1 MCCRASS
8 SGGSRI
14 SLGSSS
20 IRRSGS
26 PAFST
31 SRPTSDCR
39 STTRISGRH
48 WAGGASA
55 AARTWFCRSWVP
67 RRFATVSAWCSIRR
81 PTSFSRSTGFR
92 CTTRSMR
99 RARSAIVPTSST
111 PRALLNRQRSTN
123 TPSCAKPGC
132 SADATLSTTA
142 TRRGSARSPMMNP
155 PSDQNPMAMKLPFY
169 ALFALLIPLAHAQQ
183 PVAPDALVKSIT
195 EEVVAIL
202 KQDKDIQAG
211 DTKKAADLIETKI
224 VPHFNFIRMT
234 RIAMGRNW
242 RLASPEQQKVLAD
255 EFKTLLVR
263 TYSTALS
270 NYRDQQIDYRPLRAK
285 PEDTEVTVRS
295 EVKQSGSSQPV
306 AIDYEMEKTPNGWKV
321 YDVKVGGVSL
331 VTTYR
336 DTFTSEVKERG
347 VDGLIKSLAAKN
359 RQSERER
366 AKSGKP

>member
-1 MCCRASS
+1 MTSA
-8 SGGSRI
+8 GFF
-14 SLGSSS
+14 S

-31 SRPTSDCR
+31 SPPSWDSK
-39 STTRISGRH
+39 STTRILARP
-48 WAGGASA
+48 WAPGASA
-55 AARTWFCRSWVP
+55 AARIWFCRSSVP
-67 RRFATVSAWCSIRR
+67 PRSATVSACCWTHRPISCSISTEF
-81 PTSFSRSTGFR
+81 PCITPSTG
-92 CTTRSMR
+92 
-99 RARSAIVPTSST
+99 RARSAIVPTSSM
-111 PRALLNRQRSTN
+111 PRALLNRQHSTN
-123 TPSCAKPGC
+123 TASCAMPGC
-132 SADATLSTTA
+132 SADATSSMTVIRQGNVRNRT
-142 TRRGSARSPMMNP
+142 MNP
-155 PSDQNPMAMKLPFY
+155 PSNRNPVAMKISCSL
-169 ALFALLIPLAHAQQ
+169 LLALLIPLAQAQDL
-183 PVAPDALVKSIT
+183 APDVLVKSIT

-202 KQDKDIQAG
+202 KKDKDIQAG
-211 DTKKAADLIETKI
+211 DSKKAADLIETKI

-270 NYRDQQIDYRPLRAK
+270 NYRDQQIDYKPLRAK

-306 AIDYEMEKTPNGWKV
+306 GIDYEMEKTPNGWKV

-336 DTFTSEVKERG
+336 DTFAGEVRERG
-347 VDGLIKSLAAKN
+347 VDGLIKSLVAKN
-359 RQSERER
+359 RQPERSK
-366 AKSGKP
+366 AGKT